1 MYNKRSPQYNTMTCP
16 LTVHCFLLFS
26 HKGPT
31 TMSQQRDFGSSHR
44 KDNSSGPI
52 RFYDRDAP
60 YYEFTNFYAADI
72 HLDDKI
78 WPTTEHYFQ
87 AQKFVGTPF
96 AEMIRRCAFPR
107 EAFDLSRNPTVSR
120 WRRSD
125 WDEVKIDVMRKALL
139 AKFTQH
145 ERLLKILLST
155 KNRQL
160 IEHTSRDSFWGNG
173 GDDTGQN
180 HLGRLLMEIRDNI
193 RKSTSNKAEG
203 SVQHDGASG
212 GGKDHSGFHSQSP
225 DSVNRMPSNDLPRR
239 PLREGQQLVYTGP
252 LPTPVGAVPVGVV
265 PVGTLVD
272 VSIPAVG
279 NSALIVGGSGV
290 VAVRPDIS
298 GPMFSHN
305 DFV

>member
-1 MYNKRSPQYNTMTCP
+1 
-16 LTVHCFLLFS
+16 
-26 HKGPT
+26 
-31 TMSQQRDFGSSHR
+31 MSQRRDFSSSHWR
-44 KDNSSGPI
+44 DNDSGPI

-139 AKFTQH
+139 AKFSQH
-145 ERLLKILLST
+145 EWLCKKLLRTEK
-155 KNRQL
+155 RQL

-173 GDDTGQN
+173 GDDSGQN
-180 HLGRLLMEIRDNI
+180 HLGRLLMEIRDGLLDS
-193 RKSTSNKAEG
+193 RRAKVSSNEFSQM
-203 SVQHDGASG
+203 SVKQEQDQGASRSTIVV
-212 GGKDHSGFHSQSP
+212 SGTDF
-225 DSVNRMPSNDLPRR
+225 PRR
-239 PLREGQQLVYTGP
+239 PLHHF
-252 LPTPVGAVPVGVV
+252 VGAGPAIPKDLAVAYD
-265 PVGTLVD
+265 LVQ
-272 VSIPAVG
+272 
-279 NSALIVGGSGV
+279 L
-290 VAVRPDIS
+290 
-298 GPMFSHN
+298 
-305 DFV
+305 